1 MLPVAPQA
9 SHKDLL
15 SSIAGLSEFSLAV
28 LDEENRRD
36 CQAADR
42 PVECTGWSE
51 SLTRCRSSYDTKCR
65 SGTNGPYLAQI
76 VTHCPSENYCITGSI
91 FNPTSSSSINT
102 ANEKS
107 PSHLQ
112 GVNQP
117 GHAIHKEITHSIKK
131 NKIMKSQYCHT
142 TRQDLL
148 KRLEQGYPE
157 GGLGDELKVMINMME
172 RMNTIL
178 RGLSGIRIVGAP
190 KINMNACT
198 INQGIA
204 LATQMKHYFNTLGQQ
219 YECQIHNITQIRS
232 YLPILGPD
240 VKSTLVRTALKIW
253 NERIIIT
260 YVDRSDHLLLP
271 LTVETLPLPCPKSD
285 PNKRKL
291 IS

>member
-1 MLPVAPQA
+1 MLPVAAQA

-15 SSIAGLSEFSLAV
+15 SSTAGLSGFFLAL
-28 LDEENRRD
+28 LDKENRRD
-36 CQAADR
+36 CQTAHR
-42 PVECTGWSE
+42 PVEYTGWSE
-51 SLTRCRSSYDTKCR
+51 SLARRRSSYDTKYS

-76 VTHCPSENYCITGSI
+76 LTYSPSENHCITRSI
-91 FNPTSSSSINT
+91 FDPTLCSSINT
-102 ANEKS
+102 ANQKS
-107 PSHLQ
+107 LSHLQ

-117 GHAIHKEITHSIKK
+117 GHAIHKEGTYSIKK
-131 NKIMKSQYCHT
+131 NTIMKSQYCYT

-178 RGLSGIRIVGAP
+178 RGLSGIRIAGAP

-204 LATQMKHYFNTLGQQ
+204 LAAQMKHYFNTLGQK
-219 YECQIHNITQIRS
+219 YECQIHNITQLRS
-232 YLPILGPD
+232 YLPILGPH

-260 YVDRSDHLLLP
+260 YVDRSYHLLLA
-271 LTVETLPLPCPKSD
+271 LTVETLPFPLKESRIRE
-285 PNKRKL
+285 N
-291 IS
+291 